1 MPYVA
6 KKLFTE
12 VIAGGII
19 PKGFTYSGSAA
30 DLPVSN
36 DVNDTVST
44 TWQFVLV
51 AAL

>member
-12 VIAGGII
+12 NIAGGII
-19 PKGFTYSGSAA
+19 PKGFTFSGSAA

-36 DVNDTVST
+36 DPNDSQSIC
-44 TWQFVLV
+44 WQFTLV